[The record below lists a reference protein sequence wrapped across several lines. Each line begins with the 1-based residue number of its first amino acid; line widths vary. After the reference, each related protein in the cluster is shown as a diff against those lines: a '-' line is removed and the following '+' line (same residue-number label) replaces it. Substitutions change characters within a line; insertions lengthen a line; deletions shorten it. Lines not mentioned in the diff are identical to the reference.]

1 MSSLVSNRCTI
12 CHKFLSM
19 SAPLHPDEIAW
30 PAGGRVKRDAA
41 VTGQANR
48 HARGAVLPEYRDA
61 AWRQTWPRMKEL
73 GAMTPSLT
81 LAARLATVAALA
93 GACALLAACGSTP
106 APGAAAPTRTVTIEA
121 SASGPASA
129 AAATTTS
136 PTPSGPAGCLASAL
150 TAHLGL
156 SEGAAGTIYQV
167 IVLTNTSSATCTLYG
182 YPGVSFVT
190 GVGGSQ
196 VGLPATKNPA
206 VATALITLAPGGDA
220 DVLLAVHD
228 AGAIAECKIT
238 TVNWLRIYPPGDY
251 GSIYVQ
257 YNTQACA
264 NPTTSIM
271 SVTPVRTGAGTASY

>member
-1 MSSLVSNRCTI
+1 MTLSLS
-12 CHKFLSM
+12 
-19 SAPLHPDEIAW
+19 
-30 PAGGRVKRDAA
+30 
-41 VTGQANR
+41 
-48 HARGAVLPEYRDA
+48 
-61 AWRQTWPRMKEL
+61 L
-73 GAMTPSLT
+73 G
-81 LAARLATVAALA
+81 ARLAAVPVLA

-106 APGAAAPTRTVTIEA
+106 APGAAAPTRTVTIQA
-121 SASGPASA
+121 SASTATS
-129 AAATTTS
+129 AATTS
-136 PTPSGPAGCLASAL
+136 PAAPPGPAGCLASAL

-156 SEGAAGTIYQV
+156 SQGTAGTIYQV
-167 IVLTNTSSATCTLYG
+167 IVLTNSSSATCTLYG

-196 VGLPATKNPA
+196 VGLPASKNPA
-206 VATALITLAPGGDA
+206 VARALVTLAAGGDA
-220 DVLLAVHD
+220 DILLAVHD